1 MNRYFNEK
9 SNYDKYPVVN
19 VPGME
24 EECRVGWRAIS
35 DRLEKDLSQ
44 DRKESKGR
52 GAGMI
57 TREYRMKRWLRLCS
71 LLSRLPVGSFRR
83 MP

>member
-19 VPGME
+19 VPDME

-44 DRKESKGR
+44 IGKKVKVVVLECYMEVTEEGLVRDLKNGYPDT
-52 GAGMI
+52 G
-57 TREYRMKRWLRLCS
+57 W
-71 LLSRLPVGSFRR
+71 
-83 MP
+83 

>member
-35 DRLEKDLSQ
+35 DRLEKDLS
-44 DRKESKGR
+44 
-52 GAGMI
+52 
-57 TREYRMKRWLRLCS
+57 
-71 LLSRLPVGSFRR
+71 
-83 MP
+83 

>member
-19 VPGME
+19 VPG
-24 EECRVGWRAIS
+24 
-35 DRLEKDLSQ
+35 LESYFRSSGERPVA

-52 GAGMI
+52 GAGM
-57 TREYRMKRWLRLCS
+57 
-71 LLSRLPVGSFRR
+71 LPGSIG
-83 MP
+83 

>member
-44 DRKESKGR
+44 IGKKVKVVVLEC
-52 GAGMI
+52 
-57 TREYRMKRWLRLCS
+57 YQRWLRLCS

>member
-24 EECRVGWRAIS
+24 EECR
-35 DRLEKDLSQ
+35 LESYFRSSGERPVA

-52 GAGMI
+52 GAGM
-57 TREYRMKRWLRLCS
+57 
-71 LLSRLPVGSFRR
+71 LPGSIG
-83 MP
+83 